1 MTTDAIQFTIVPMH
15 ISNRY
20 TCHDVLQM
28 RKISLPADNSCTC
41 QPFTANARK
50 DISEALIR
58 HETEIVPAILSNP
71 FNFVRTVM
79 SIFKRHTKKKS
90 IVTARN
96 TTLHKVLQIS
106 NEYTYDDVSKIQKI
120 NLPADIS
127 CTCKPFT
134 ANARRDI
141 SKLHKSHS
149 IQINANLQSFPCKY
163 PTDTHVM
170 IYCRCER

>member
-1 MTTDAIQFTIVPMH
+1 M
-15 ISNRY
+15 
-20 TCHDVLQM
+20 
-28 RKISLPADNSCTC
+28 
-41 QPFTANARK
+41 
-50 DISEALIR
+50 IR

-134 ANARRDI
+134 ANARRNI
-141 SKLHKSHS
+141 SKTLIKHETKEVSAMLSDSTEFHCRRHILFKEKNHNILDFLNASQQKSYAITTEYHDPLK
-149 IQINANLQSFPCKY
+149 N
-163 PTDTHVM
+163 V
-170 IYCRCER
+170 